1 MIRIDLSEIEQKLNL
16 LLEKIEVVSEEVTR
30 LKSSQDTVTAKSIT
44 EIAKQLSCSKSKV
57 RKLYLMGKL
66 EGYQQAKGGKIYI
79 YPESIENYLRNQLM
93 SA

>member
-16 LLEKIEVVSEEVTR
+16 LLEKIDTVSEEVTK
-30 LKSSQDTVTAKSIT
+30 LKAGSDSTSAKSIT

-57 RKLYLMGKL
+57 RNLFLEGRL
-66 EGYQQAKGGKIYI
+66 EGYQQKKGGKIYI
-79 YPESIENYLRNQLM
+79 YPESIESYMRNQRL